1 LKCLY
6 KVICG
11 IIDFIESQQG
21 VGQMSLDWNIVLFA
35 FGAILLVMVIVIAV
49 LEPNFTPSQ
58 QNTFQIVLAL
68 ASALIATAIPG
79 FLEIKSEVV
88 GLALQAGG
96 AIAVF
101 VFVYWLNPLATRKPP
116 PKQQYAKKQDNR
128 EAGPKPVGCLFLT
141 VLMICVLLVFGTI
154 YLNFEKVI
162 AQLNDVVPIPLIG
175 NRQITINKTGYSSNV
190 DGFTV
195 MLTNIEF
202 LEDSKKMR
210 WNFQFWNQ
218 STSEQNLSF
227 NYAATYLTD
236 GSGNRYPVIGTD
248 TGVNPNDTFSEKVQA
263 GVRVNHWLEFSTPID
278 NARLFNVVLTHAHLI
293 PHFGGV
299 EFPTP
304 IFVVNLDE
312 Y

>member
-1 LKCLY
+1 
-6 KVICG
+6 
-11 IIDFIESQQG
+11 
-21 VGQMSLDWNIVLFA
+21 MSLDWNIVLFA
-35 FGAILLVMVIVIAV
+35 FGAFLLVMVIVIVV
-49 LEPNFTPSQ
+49 LERDFTRSQ
-58 QNTFQIVLAL
+58 QHTFQIVLAL

-88 GLALQAGG
+88 GLALRAGG

-101 VFVYWLNPLATRKPP
+101 VLVYRLSPATIYPP
-116 PKQQYAKKQDNR
+116 SPPI
-128 EAGPKPVGCLFLT
+128 PKPKPEPTRSGPSWGWLFLA
-141 VLMICVLLVFGTI
+141 VLLICVLAVFVTTN
-154 YLNFEKVI
+154 LKFENVL
-162 AQLNDVVPIPLIG
+162 AQLNDILPIPLPG
-175 NRQITINKTGYSSNV
+175 STQIIINKTGYSSNV

-236 GSGNRYPVIGTD
+236 GSGNRYAVIGTD

-263 GVRVNHWLEFSTPID
+263 GVRVNHWFEFSTPID

-293 PHFGGV
+293 PQFGGV